1 MTAALFAAVLSHKLA
16 PFSIKVYISAIS
28 LLHCREGLQSP
39 TTHSTWDSKT
49 TQPTENKTIHCRQCS
64 TTCNTASSGEGT
76 TVTCSVYTAISFIW
90 FLVWEQ
96 YTISSHH
103 SFNPCL
109 SQLDHTH
116 NISLPVKQSH
126 LLSYDPKQIKLL
138 MDTQS
143 HCMPQE
149 EAMPSLNYHFSRM
162 LTPYQ
167 PLFSQKQ
174 GTPLTLQ
181 LLVPEDTT
189 QVARSHDT
197 SQYPQLMN
205 GWSYFSSRGWCCI
218 RHTIKRLYDT
228 IEKPGPPTVHL
239 H

>member
-1 MTAALFAAVLSHKLA
+1 MLNHLQHCLKWRRHDCDMLSIYSNKLYMVSCMRA
-16 PFSIKVYISAIS
+16 IHNFVTPF
-28 LLHCREGLQSP
+28 LQPMSV
-39 TTHSTWDSKT
+39 TTR
-49 TQPTENKTIHCRQCS
+49 P
-64 TTCNTASSGEGT
+64 
-76 TVTCSVYTAISFIW
+76 
-90 FLVWEQ
+90 
-96 YTISSHH
+96 
-103 SFNPCL
+103 
-109 SQLDHTH
+109 HTH

-167 PLFSQKQ
+167 PLFTQKQ
-174 GTPLTLQ
+174 GIPLTLQ

-205 GWSYFSSRGWCCI
+205 GWSYFSSRG
-218 RHTIKRLYDT
+218 
-228 IEKPGPPTVHL
+228 
-239 H
+239 

>member
-1 MTAALFAAVLSHKLA
+1 MLNHLQHCLKWRRHDCDMLS
-16 PFSIKVYISAIS
+16 
-28 LLHCREGLQSP
+28 
-39 TTHSTWDSKT
+39 
-49 TQPTENKTIHCRQCS
+49 
-64 TTCNTASSGEGT
+64 
-76 TVTCSVYTAISFIW
+76 TAISFIW
-90 FLVWEQ
+90 FLVREQ
-96 YTISSHH
+96 IHNFVTPFPSI
-103 SFNPCL
+103 NCL
-109 SQLDHTH
+109 
-116 NISLPVKQSH
+116 NISHPVKQSH

-143 HCMPQE
+143 HCIPQE
-149 EAMPSLNYHFSRM
+149 ELCPVWIITRM

-205 GWSYFSSRGWCCI
+205 GWSYFSSRGWW
-218 RHTIKRLYDT
+218 LQ
-228 IEKPGPPTVHL
+228 
-239 H
+239 

>member
-1 MTAALFAAVLSHKLA
+1 MLNHLQHCLKWRRHDCDMLST
-16 PFSIKVYISAIS
+16 AIS
-28 LLHCREGLQSP
+28 L
-39 TTHSTWDSKT
+39 
-49 TQPTENKTIHCRQCS
+49 
-64 TTCNTASSGEGT
+64 
-76 TVTCSVYTAISFIW
+76 IW

-96 YTISSHH
+96 YTILSHH

-109 SQLDHTH
+109 SQLNHTH
-116 NISLPVKQSH
+116 KISHFQWSSH
-126 LLSYDPKQIKLL
+126 IYYHIYDPKQIKLL

-162 LTPYQ
+162 LTSYES
-167 PLFSQKQ
+167 LFSQKQ

-205 GWSYFSSRGWCCI
+205 GWSYFSSRGWWLNKT
-218 RHTIKRLYDT
+218 HNQKAMTL
-228 IEKPGPPTVHL
+228 EKVGPSTVHL

>member
-49 TQPTENKTIHCRQCS
+49 TQPTHGKQDYTLQAMLNHLQHCLKWRRHDCDMLS
-64 TTCNTASSGEGT
+64 
-76 TVTCSVYTAISFIW
+76 TAISLIW

-162 LTPYQ
+162 LTPYES
-167 PLFSQKQ
+167 LFSQKQ

-205 GWSYFSSRGWCCI
+205 GCSYFSSRGWWL
-218 RHTIKRLYDT
+218 HKTHNQKAMTL
-228 IEKPGPPTVHL
+228 EKPGPPTVHL